1 MIRFAFKRLP
11 LLVVALL
18 CLAPAARAA
27 IDKPVEAQVDS
38 VAMDW
43 SLVPEYRIVP
53 GDRLVLD
60 LGPKPD
66 GSGNFTHDQIV
77 RPDGRITVYP
87 VGDVVAAGLTPMD
100 LQHAV
105 TELLAADFRSPRVTV
120 ELVST
125 AASVV
130 HVLGRVDRPGS
141 VPAGPFITVSQAIAG
156 AGGFKDD
163 AARNSV
169 VVIHRNGASSVRVS
183 RLQMDRILKGQ
194 AYNDIPLSRFD
205 IVYVPRSSIG
215 NLSLFMTQ
223 LFVPMDA
230 AMDAALKGWELF
242 HLDRVYVSRV
252 VKE

>member
-1 MIRFAFKRLP
+1 MKP
-11 LLVVALL
+11 YLLVLACL
-18 CLAPAARAA
+18 CLAVPARAA
-27 IDKPVEAQVDS
+27 VAPQATAQMDS

-60 LGPKPD
+60 LGPRPD
-66 GSGNFTHDQIV
+66 GSSNYTHDQVV

-100 LQHAV
+100 LQKNV
-105 TELLAADFRSPRVTV
+105 TELLSADFRSPRVTV

-130 HVLGRVDRPGS
+130 HVLGRVDRPGP
-141 VPAGPFITVSQAIAG
+141 VAAGPFITVSQAIAG

-169 VVIHRNGASSVRVS
+169 VVIHRNGANSVRVV
-183 RLQMDRILKGQ
+183 RLQMDRILKGESFS
-194 AYNDIPLSRFD
+194 DIPLSRFD

-215 NLSLFMTQ
+215 NLSIFLNQ

-230 AMDAALKGWELF
+230 AMDAVLKGWELF
-242 HLDRVYVSRV
+242 HLDRVYVTRITRD
-252 VKE
+252 

>member
-1 MIRFAFKRLP
+1 VIRFAVKRLP
-11 LLVVALL
+11 LFALALL
-18 CLAPAARAA
+18 CLAAPARAA
-27 IDKPVEAQVDS
+27 GVSPGTAQMDS
-38 VAMDW
+38 VSMDW

-66 GSGNFTHDQIV
+66 GSGNFTHDQVV

-100 LQHAV
+100 LQKSV

-130 HVLGRVDRPGS
+130 HVLGRVDRPGP
-141 VPAGPFITVSQAIAG
+141 VPAGPFITVTQAIAG

-169 VVIHRNGASSVRVS
+169 VVIHRSGANSVSVV

-194 AYNDIPLSRFD
+194 SFSDIPLSRFD

-215 NLSLFMTQ
+215 NLSLFLTQ

-242 HLDRVYVSRV
+242 HLDRVYVPRNFN
-252 VKE
+252 